1 MTLEQVKIDHI
12 INVLKECRGN
22 WTLACKK
29 LDIAIRTLRYYI
41 ARHRL
46 NIPNEDNVIG
56 YYKNVNYRRNPS
68 DQLKPSDQLPT
79 T

>member
-22 WTLACKK
+22 RTLACKK

-41 ARHRL
+41 ARHKL
-46 NIPNEDNVIG
+46 NIPPEYKKSG
-56 YYKNVNYRRNPS
+56 YYKLVNMNR
-68 DQLKPSDQLPT
+68 KFSDQLPT
-79 T
+79 I